1 MLARTE
7 SACLV
12 IADIAGYS
20 GYLAGVELDHAQ
32 DILADLVGTVV
43 GALRPAFKL
52 AKLEGDA
59 AFVYVPAATVDG
71 PGLRDVIERCY
82 FAFQR
87 RVRDIRQAS
96 ACECNACVRIPGLDL
111 KFVAHHGLVARQR
124 MAGSEELV
132 GSDVVVVH
140 RLLKN
145 RISEELGVPAYVF
158 YTNTLVGA
166 MGLAEPAAAGM
177 HEYREDFESVGVVE
191 GWVDDLAVAWEAEQ
205 GRGRT
210 RVSDEDALAVIT
222 IPAAVPRAILWEWAT
237 SPARRIRWT
246 AGMTDVVEETA
257 AGRRGVGTVN
267 HCVHGKDVT
276 IEEVL
281 DWVPPEYVTKR
292 IKTPFRGVPRIVI
305 TMELIERGPE
315 QTDLVQRVARPRSIK
330 DRLILQAMEGQFR
343 KAVMHDSASL
353 IELAAADAR
362 ERAAGRAEEPGVP
375 AGTARHLSEPVVA
388 ASGSIAYLPDES
400 ATDVGQDT
408 R

>member
-7 SACLV
+7 PACLV

-43 GALRPAFKL
+43 GALRPSFKL

-82 FAFQR
+82 FAFRR
-87 RVRDIRQAS
+87 RVRDILQAS

-111 KFVAHHGLVARQR
+111 KFVAHHGLIARQR
-124 MAGSEELV
+124 MAGREELV

-145 RISEELGVPAYVF
+145 RIGEELGVPAYAL
-158 YTNTLVGA
+158 YTNALVGA
-166 MGLAEPAAAGM
+166 MGLDDPAAAGM
-177 HEYREDFESVGVVE
+177 HAYREDFESVGEVE

-205 GRGRT
+205 RRERT
-210 RVSDEDALAVIT
+210 KVSDEDALAVIT
-222 IPAAVPRAILWEWAT
+222 IPAAVPREILWEWAT

-246 AGMTDVVEETA
+246 SGMTDVVEETA

-292 IKTPFRGVPRIVI
+292 IKTPFKGVPRIII
-305 TMELIERGPE
+305 TMELIERGPD
-315 QTDLVQRVARPRSIK
+315 QTDLVYRVARPRSIK

-343 KAVMHDSASL
+343 KAVMRDSATL
-353 IELAAADAR
+353 IDLAMADAA
-362 ERAAGRAEEPGVP
+362 ERAAGRAAEPEVA
-375 AGTARHLSEPVVA
+375 AGTGRHLSGAHACRRGP
-388 ASGSIAYLPDES
+388 IAYLPDEGG
-400 ATDVGQDT
+400 AG
-408 R
+408 